1 MATINIEMVTE
12 DDIPA
17 IAEHLEKIYFAH
29 EPVMHALGIIPKVSF
44 WMTRRGFFSE
54 NLSVKAVN
62 AEGQI
67 VGLFLSRIIRKSP
80 VIAISQSYDSWTQIV
95 NCIRL

>member
-1 MATINIEMVTE
+1 MKHINENI
-12 DDIPA
+12 
-17 IAEHLEKIYFAH
+17 KFAH

-80 VIAISQSYDSWTQIV
+80 VIAISQSYDS
-95 NCIRL
+95 